1 MGNAAKDPIVGTNIA
16 YVAHMYPQ
24 HWANPSLRAQIT
36 QAAALVPVF
45 VTEWGF
51 HQAPTDAILNGTITS
66 YGAPFK
72 QFLQQT
78 GASWTAW
85 CASRSWQPAMFNSDF
100 TLRSGEGEMG
110 AFVKDWLYEQQSVD
124 QVMS

>member
-1 MGNAAKDPIVGTNIA
+1 VKTPLQYTPGGT
-16 YVAHMYPQ
+16 YYD
-24 HWANPSLRAQIT
+24 T
-36 QAAALVPVF
+36 
-45 VTEWGF
+45 
-51 HQAPTDAILNGTITS
+51 ILNGTITS

-110 AFVKDWLYEQQSVD
+110 AFVKDWLYEQRSVD
-124 QVMS
+124 QVMSRRAQVMP